1 MKNKN
6 TRAKS
11 GKTTVAL
18 QKAVASNTH
27 ASVQVNA
34 TSRKKSVAVDRP
46 GFDLGGSTGKTHAG
60 MGVGLGPDAS
70 EKVEDR
76 SLPGRHIKPTV
87 KIPRWSGP
95 DGSALPPASKK

>member
-11 GKTTVAL
+11 GKTTVAV
-18 QKAVASNTH
+18 QK
-27 ASVQVNA
+27 
-34 TSRKKSVAVDRP
+34 AVDRP

-60 MGVGLGPDAS
+60 TGLGLGPDAS
-70 EKVEDR
+70 EKVEGR

-95 DGSALPPASKK
+95 DGAALPPSSKK